1 MNIWIFNHHAL
12 TPDMGG
18 GTRHYDFSK
27 ELVKKGHKVTIF
39 ASSFHYSR
47 HQELKEYSGE
57 YFLHENTNGID
68 FIWLKT
74 RPYKDSGIG
83 RVINML
89 DYMKKVQKVA
99 LTCKE
104 NPDIIIGSSV
114 HLFAVY
120 AAYKVAKKLRVPFI
134 MEVRD
139 IWPQTLIDMGISKWH
154 PFVLFLGVL
163 EKLLYKKAD
172 KIITNLPFAYKHIEK
187 FGVKRE
193 NIVWISNG
201 VDLSAFENLTTKKT
215 ETFLVTY
222 TGSIAQANVLD
233 SLFEV
238 AKRLKNIDTIK
249 FKLYGDGAYFQK
261 YQKYIQDNK
270 LENIELMGLV
280 SKNDIPQIL
289 VNSDVLYLGLK
300 DSPLYRYGIS
310 LNKIFDY
317 LASNRPIIFASN
329 ARNNPVQ
336 DSKSGITIKPENA
349 DELEKAIIELYSMRE
364 EDRKSR
370 FNNGFEYVKNNF
382 SVQFLTNKLE
392 NLINGL
398 Q

>member
-1 MNIWIFNHHAL
+1 
-12 TPDMGG
+12 
-18 GTRHYDFSK
+18 
-27 ELVKKGHKVTIF
+27 
-39 ASSFHYSR
+39 
-47 HQELKEYSGE
+47 
-57 YFLHENTNGID
+57 
-68 FIWLKT
+68 
-74 RPYKDSGIG
+74 
-83 RVINML
+83 ML